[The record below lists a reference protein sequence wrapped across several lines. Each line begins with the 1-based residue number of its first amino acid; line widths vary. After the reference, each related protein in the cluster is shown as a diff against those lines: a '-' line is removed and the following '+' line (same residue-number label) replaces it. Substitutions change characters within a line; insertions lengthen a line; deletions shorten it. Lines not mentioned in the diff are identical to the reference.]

1 MEKRGTC
8 SESLCTAE
16 AVLGASSQTGEEK
29 TLDEPQLIDQD
40 CEAYSVIECCRIAG
54 LLNYRIRVQRLA
66 KSGIPE
72 LTRCFRRN
80 SHDPAA
86 IVRA

>member
-1 MEKRGTC
+1 MEKRGAC

-16 AVLGASSQTGEEK
+16 AVLGSSSQTGEEK
-29 TLDEPQLIDQD
+29 ISDEPQLIDQD
-40 CEAYSVIECCRIAG
+40 CEAYCVMECCRIDG